1 MNIGALTQAMLQTGM
16 TLPPFAVDTGG
27 LSGPSFLETVARGM
41 ASGPT
46 REVSSLQGA
55 SKTQSLEDR
64 LRAKYPNLVYHVFD
78 GSSRYW
84 RSRNDYPFHKIYQ
97 QDTDVSE
104 LENWRPSGANP
115 DPLDSQVQRNLS
127 SIPPGSVAVIIHPKI
142 QQKME
147 EDPAYADEIY
157 NRIEAWFAF
166 DAARN
171 EAIIPGISEGTSKCI
186 AIGEDGM
193 IANAQSCSSG
203 RITQS
208 KSGSDDD
215 EDDFWTA
222 RAKRF
227 RIYMD
232 QVVEAQILHKM
243 GITAELSA
251 RRAISRKAGRISSG
265 GSGLSQMTQRM
276 AAMQSAQA
284 AAAQTT
290 AMMNDPQLREA
301 LGDTIAGVPIDT
313 VFQCTVEAM
322 AKGPYI

>member
-1 MNIGALTQAMLQTGM
+1 MNLSPLTQAMLQTG
-16 TLPPFAVDTGG
+16 TALPPSLLNPGG
-27 LSGPSFLETVARGM
+27 APGLSFLETVARGLE
-41 ASGPT
+41 ASPA
-46 REVSSLQGA
+46 REVSSAGA
-55 SKTQSLEDR
+55 VSGAQSLEDR
-64 LRAKYPNLVYHVFD
+64 LRAKYPSLAYHVFD
-78 GSSRYW
+78 GSSRLW

-97 QDTDVSE
+97 QTSSASE
-104 LENWRPSGANP
+104 IESWRPSGPNP
-115 DPLDSQVQRNLS
+115 DPLDPQVQRNLG
-127 SIPPGSVAVIIHPKI
+127 SIPPGSTAVIIHPKV
-142 QQKME
+142 QQRME

-171 EAIIPGISEGTSKCI
+171 EAIIPGISQRTSRCI

-203 RITQS
+203 GGISQS
-208 KSGSDDD
+208 KSGSEE

-227 RIYMD
+227 RLYMD

-243 GITAELSA
+243 GISMELSA
-251 RRAISRKAGRISSG
+251 RRSVTRKAARSSSG
-265 GSGLSQMTQRM
+265 TGGPDLAQKM
-276 AAMQSAQA
+276 AAMQQSQA

-290 AMMNDPQLREA
+290 AMMNDPQFREA
-301 LGDTIAGVPIDT
+301 LGETIAGASIDT
-313 VFQCTVEAM
+313 VFQSTVEAM